1 MTDQEKA
8 REWLNAWSHVSPRS
22 LAWHMTA
29 CLESDGER
37 VLTEALKA
45 MKIRTAID
53 LVRAHKQ

>member
-37 VLTEALKA
+37 VLSEALKVL
-45 MKIRTAID
+45 KIRTAVD
-53 LVRAHKQ
+53 LVRAHK

>member
-1 MTDQEKA
+1 MTDQERA
-8 REWLNAWSHVSPRS
+8 RDWLNAWTHVSRKT
-22 LAWHMTA
+22 LAWHMNA
-29 CLESDGER
+29 CLEIDGER